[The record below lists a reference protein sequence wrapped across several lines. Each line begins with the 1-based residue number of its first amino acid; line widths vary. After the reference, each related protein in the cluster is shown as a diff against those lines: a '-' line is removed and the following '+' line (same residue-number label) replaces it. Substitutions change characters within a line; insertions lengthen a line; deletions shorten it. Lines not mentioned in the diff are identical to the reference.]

1 MPEML
6 RLDGKVALVTG
17 AGAGLGLS
25 HARQLARRGARVML
39 NDIVVDEHSKAEA
52 AAVLLRDE
60 GLDVSAT
67 TGSMGVEGEAI
78 AAVDATVRHFGR
90 IDILVNNAGN
100 SIGGSIQDVTTQDM
114 RNVLE
119 VHLFGMFW
127 AMRTALKHMR
137 RQNYGRIINTASAL
151 GAFGA
156 PSAIPYVTAKAG
168 IIGLSR
174 GASLDNR
181 DRNIQI
187 NAICPVAYTDMAKGY
202 MDDNPQ
208 IDIARLD
215 VSSVSPAVVY
225 LAHEDCAINGDVLTV
240 AAGRVARIFTGT
252 APGFIS
258 DNLTPEEIADNLA
271 TIYDD
276 KNYIVPASSVEQ
288 YNLQPS

>member
-1 MPEML
+1 M
-6 RLDGKVALVTG
+6 
-17 AGAGLGLS
+17 
-25 HARQLARRGARVML
+25 
-39 NDIVVDEHSKAEA
+39 
-52 AAVLLRDE
+52 LRDE

>member
-1 MPEML
+1 
-6 RLDGKVALVTG
+6 
-17 AGAGLGLS
+17 
-25 HARQLARRGARVML
+25 
-39 NDIVVDEHSKAEA
+39 
-52 AAVLLRDE
+52 
-60 GLDVSAT
+60 
-67 TGSMGVEGEAI
+67 
-78 AAVDATVRHFGR
+78 
-90 IDILVNNAGN
+90 
-100 SIGGSIQDVTTQDM
+100 
-114 RNVLE
+114 
-119 VHLFGMFW
+119 
-127 AMRTALKHMR
+127 
-137 RQNYGRIINTASAL
+137 
-151 GAFGA
+151 
-156 PSAIPYVTAKAG
+156 
-168 IIGLSR
+168 
-174 GASLDNR
+174 
-181 DRNIQI
+181 
-187 NAICPVAYTDMAKGY
+187 